1 MQTGSAGVMTYNEPV
16 LGRLKE
22 RARAVKTETHA
33 VYLAALDPRT
43 PWSARVLI
51 LLVVAYALSP
61 IDLIPDFVPILGY
74 LDDLI
79 LIPAGISLALRL
91 IPPKVMDEARQRAR
105 AEAPGRALRVG
116 GTAIIILLWIVAII
130 AIVTGVRLAQSK
142 R

>member
-1 MQTGSAGVMTYNEPV
+1 MTYNEPV
-16 LGRLKE
+16 LDRLKE

>member
-1 MQTGSAGVMTYNEPV
+1 M
-16 LGRLKE
+16 LDRLKE

-51 LLVVAYALSP
+51 LLIVAYALSP

-79 LIPAGISLALRL
+79 LIPAGIALALRL
-91 IPPKVMDEARQRAR
+91 IPSKVMDEARQRAGT
-105 AEAPGRALRVG
+105 EAPGRALRVG
-116 GTAIIILLWIVAII
+116 GTAIIILLWIMTII
-130 AIVTGVRLAQSK
+130 AIVIGIRLALPK